1 MSSYLDLIEQLQ
13 NYVETEGFL
22 YTEET
27 EAFRDKKIA
36 VSGRWF
42 LEQVFSVK
50 IGDIVTGFSRE
61 SAIAEVKQM
70 DNFFKGLNCSY
81 KVVFDGLTFL
91 SDKPEKFKNEC
102 NQLSNLHQMYWTFE
116 ICKTFF
122 ETEKS
127 GKEQTENLSK
137 I

>member
-42 LEQVFSVK
+42 LE
-50 IGDIVTGFSRE
+50 
-61 SAIAEVKQM
+61 
-70 DNFFKGLNCSY
+70 
-81 KVVFDGLTFL
+81 
-91 SDKPEKFKNEC
+91 
-102 NQLSNLHQMYWTFE
+102 
-116 ICKTFF
+116 
-122 ETEKS
+122 
-127 GKEQTENLSK
+127 
-137 I
+137 